1 MGPSEKPVLFWVSQ
15 LCNLCPHLVRQ
26 RIRPM
31 SVVAMFIDWTQGKSR
46 GCQAWELW
54 QTGTFSLAEWP
65 VDPPAVLSRGQRED
79 VGGAVMGHH
88 IPALGLRP
96 SFFPTAGIIGY
107 SQPIPLLD
115 LPSAKLHPFT
125 RSSQYLISC
134 GRVQRSGSMGSM
146 WSISERLL
154 QLQNSPWGGWGLCI
168 DYIKVSL
175 LSCLFLLVGFD
186 HKCSSQ

>member
-1 MGPSEKPVLFWVSQ
+1 MLLLTGPSEKPVLFRVSQ
-15 LCNLCPHLVRQ
+15 LCNLCPRLVRQ

-31 SVVAMFIDWTQGKSR
+31 SMAAMFIDWTQEKSR

-65 VDPPAVLSRGQRED
+65 VDPPAVHSRGQRED

-88 IPALGLRP
+88 IPPLGLRP
-96 SFFPTAGIIGY
+96 SFFSTAGIIEY
-107 SQPIPLLD
+107 SQPTPLLD
-115 LPSAKLHPFT
+115 LLSAKSHPFT
-125 RSSQYLISC
+125 RSSQHLMSC
-134 GRVQRSGSMGSM
+134 GRVQRAGPMDSM

-154 QLQNSPWGGWGLCI
+154 QLQNSQRGGWGLCI

-175 LSCLFLLVGFD
+175 LPYLFLLVGFD
-186 HKCSSQ
+186 H